1 MKTNAWI
8 IALTALAIVSCN
20 SQKKATTYVD
30 DDVYLSSSPPAKVVV
45 APAPHPAAQG
55 EQIVVSPD
63 EAKAQ
68 KPASS
73 TLEEDYND
81 YSYADRI
88 NRFNNKD
95 TTVGYFEQSS
105 SGSSGSYG
113 NNGPDVNLYFGAG
126 YGYGGYYGPSYSFG
140 MGWGYPYWGWDY
152 GWGYPYWGYPYYGYP
167 YYGYYPWYDPC
178 FYCCGYYDY
187 YPYYSTG
194 TYYGS
199 RTTLARSSGGG
210 SAPTVRSA
218 SDISSDAM
226 NRSTGQSVTSTRT
239 ALDGTSRN
247 VQPSQEKYR
256 YTRPSGE
263 RTAINQRTSA
273 QATPRSQDKINRQQ
287 PAPKYVRPETV
298 SPAKRS
304 GSAQSYSSPVYRQ
317 PKSSQEYLA
326 PRSQNSG
333 TGRSGNVN
341 VSPRAGSSGSV
352 TRQGASPAYERISTP
367 VRSGS
372 REYSAPKSSSP
383 SYSTPSRS
391 GSSGSYSAPARSGSS
406 GSYSAPSRSSG
417 SSGSSPSS
425 GSSGGGGRRR

>member
-140 MGWGYPYWGWDY
+140 MGGLSLLGMGLWMGLSLLG
-152 GWGYPYWGYPYYGYP
+152 
-167 YYGYYPWYDPC
+167 
-178 FYCCGYYDY
+178 
-187 YPYYSTG
+187 
-194 TYYGS
+194 
-199 RTTLARSSGGG
+199 
-210 SAPTVRSA
+210 
-218 SDISSDAM
+218 ISLLWLSLLWIL
-226 NRSTGQSVTSTRT
+226 S
-239 ALDGTSRN
+239 L
-247 VQPSQEKYR
+247 
-256 YTRPSGE
+256 
-263 RTAINQRTSA
+263 
-273 QATPRSQDKINRQQ
+273 
-287 PAPKYVRPETV
+287 VRPMFLLL
-298 SPAKRS
+298 R
-304 GSAQSYSSPVYRQ
+304 
-317 PKSSQEYLA
+317 LL
-326 PRSQNSG
+326 
-333 TGRSGNVN
+333 
-341 VSPRAGSSGSV
+341 
-352 TRQGASPAYERISTP
+352 
-367 VRSGS
+367 
-372 REYSAPKSSSP
+372 
-383 SYSTPSRS
+383 
-391 GSSGSYSAPARSGSS
+391 
-406 GSYSAPSRSSG
+406 
-417 SSGSSPSS
+417 
-425 GSSGGGGRRR
+425 